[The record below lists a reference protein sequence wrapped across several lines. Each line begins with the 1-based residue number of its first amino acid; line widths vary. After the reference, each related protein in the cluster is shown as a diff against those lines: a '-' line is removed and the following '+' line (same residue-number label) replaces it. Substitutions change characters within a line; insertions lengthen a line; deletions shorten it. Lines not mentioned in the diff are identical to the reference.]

1 MLLFLDIYKLLLE
14 QGKKLIEQNLFELFR
29 FAIFVGKIDWVG
41 CMQVYKVE

>member
-29 FAIFVGKIDWVG
+29 FVIFVEKIDWVG